1 MIFIN
6 SQHFLD
12 KHIVVGAPTSSGKTV
27 IFELAIIRLLQETEK
42 QNLPLGSYRI
52 VYVAP
57 IKALCKER
65 FLDWEQKFSP
75 IGIKCKEVTGDN
87 EINDM
92 NDLEGAH
99 LILTT
104 PEKWDA
110 LTRKWREYRS
120 FVDSI
125 KLFMVDE
132 IHLLN
137 EPKRGP
143 SLEAIIS
150 RMKTIYDVERIFKG
164 EDISVNSSDKNQL
177 RFVAVSAT
185 IPNIEDLAMWL
196 GHGYEDSIK
205 YFA

>member
-1 MIFIN
+1 M
-6 SQHFLD
+6 
-12 KHIVVGAPTSSGKTV
+12 
-27 IFELAIIRLLQETEK
+27 IFELAIIRLLLEQEK
-42 QNLPLGSYRI
+42 QNFLHKI

-65 FLDWEQKFSP
+65 FLDWNEKFSKF
-75 IGIKCKEVTGDN
+75 GLNCKEVTGDHD
-87 EINDM
+87 INDINELDSM
-92 NDLEGAH
+92 H

-110 LTRKWREYRS
+110 LTRKWRDNRNI
-120 FVDSI
+120 VDSVR
-125 KLFMVDE
+125 LFMIDE

-150 RMKTIYDVERIFKG
+150 RMKTIVDVGRIFKG
-164 EDISVNSSDKNQL
+164 ENISVESDTNQL

-185 IPNIEDLAMWL
+185 IPNIEDLATWL
-196 GHGYEDSIK
+196 GHGYEDSIR